1 MTTPYDIYPDVL
13 KVLDLISAGHTRT
26 SACDTVRIGVSTFL
40 KYVEKTPELQDM
52 LAEAEQRGYDAMAEA
67 LLQPDNHT
75 VYGHQ
80 DPKMASVQQKAI
92 MWFLEKKRPKEYGQK
107 VTVAHEITAD
117 RAIIDALTRRA
128 NVSALPS
135 PEATVIDVPFTTVT
149 QEDEETVFLRSI
161 GAL

>member
-1 MTTPYDIYPDVL
+1 MTTPYDIYPYVL

-26 SACDTVRIGVSTFL
+26 SACDEVRIGVSTFL

-67 LLQPDNHT
+67 LLQPDNHA
-75 VYGHQ
+75 VYGHS
-80 DPKMASVQQKAI
+80 DPKMASVQSKNI
-92 MWFLEKKRPKEYGQK
+92 MWFLEKKRPKEYGPK

-117 RAIIDALTRRA
+117 RAIIDALTRRTA
-128 NVSALPS
+128 NASLPAPS
-135 PEATVIDVPFTTVT
+135 PTVIDVPFTTVA
-149 QEDEETVFLRSI
+149 QEDEETAFLRSI